1 MAGIMPEKLTP
12 EEIRTLKHMAKHYR
26 VATSRFFIKGGMKDI
41 AYQVCEKYE
50 LTLENL
56 KSKERTRDHVIARI
70 EFTKRCMK
78 ELNKSFSAIGR
89 FLNKDHATVLYYK
102 NKKYGE

>member
-1 MAGIMPEKLTP
+1 MFTQD
-12 EEIRTLKHMAKHYR
+12 EIRTLKYIANKYNL
-26 VATSRFFIKGGMKDI
+26 VETKFIVKGGVHDI
-41 AYQVCEKYE
+41 AEQVCLKHG

-78 ELNKSFSAIGR
+78 ELNKSLSAVGR
-89 FLNKDHATVLYYK
+89 FLNKDHTTVLYYSKK
-102 NKKYGE
+102 NYDNNKWQY

>member
-1 MAGIMPEKLTP
+1 MFTQD
-12 EEIRTLKHMAKHYR
+12 EIRTLKYIANKYNL
-26 VATSRFFIKGGMKDI
+26 VETKFIVKGGVHDI
-41 AYQVCEKYE
+41 AEQVCLKHG

-78 ELNKSFSAIGR
+78 ELNKSLSAVGR
-89 FLNKDHATVLYYK
+89 FLNKDHTTVLYYSKK
-102 NKKYGE
+102 NYDNNK

>member
-1 MAGIMPEKLTP
+1 MFTQD
-12 EEIRTLKHMAKHYR
+12 EIRTLKYIANKYNL
-26 VATSRFFIKGGMKDI
+26 VETKFIVKGGVHDI
-41 AYQVCEKYE
+41 AEQVCLKHG

-78 ELNKSFSAIGR
+78 ELNKSLSAVGR
-89 FLNKDHATVLYYK
+89 FLDKDHTTVLYYSKK
-102 NKKYGE
+102 NYDNNK

>member
-1 MAGIMPEKLTP
+1 MDGSMPEKLTP
-12 EEIRTLKHMAKHYR
+12 EEIRTLKYMAKHYR
-26 VATSRFFIKGGMKDI
+26 VATSRFFIKGGMNDI

-78 ELNKSFSAIGR
+78 ELNKSLNAIGK
-89 FLNKDHATVLYYK
+89 FLDKDHTTVLYYK

>member
-1 MAGIMPEKLTP
+1 MSEKLTP
-12 EEIRTLKHMAKHYR
+12 EEIRTLKYIANNYK
-26 VATSRFFIKGGMKDI
+26 TETNFFIKGGMLDI
-41 AYQVCEKYE
+41 AFQVCKKHE

-70 EFTKRCMK
+70 EFTKRCIK
-78 ELNKSFSAIGR
+78 ELNKSFNAIGR
-89 FLNKDHATVLYYK
+89 FLNKDHTTVLYYK